1 MSAVEL
7 AGRTT
12 ADPLLRLLSH
22 GFSMGCH
29 RPPDAVWR
37 APYAFRVSAS
47 ALQASAAAFRDT
59 SAAPRVSA
67 PAFRVSASAVP
78 PGPPGT
84 GPAPGTDWFGAAG
97 HYVDVAVAPRA
108 DGMLRCA
115 SLNHPAE
122 TAELPLTGP
131 AARAPDW
138 AARPYAVLRSLAAAG
153 CGRGGADLQLNAP
166 LPEAVGL
173 PVAEPLEC
181 VVALAVSG
189 VHAGRGGDPPT
200 RPQLA
205 RLLGSAVPGDDGL
218 RRAVLFARAGHLLAA
233 DGHTHLP
240 LRAPDGARDACLL
253 LLTARPT
260 ASRDADS
267 GDATPATTPTL
278 TTIATPASA
287 APYAPTAPAPASS
300 PATELAIGLATGLAA
315 AVREALRAGAWS
327 AWWPGARPGRSV
339 LLLVPPDRR
348 AAVRSATAEAF
359 RRCDLPVPRLLRI
372 NVVDAARREA

>member
-1 MSAVEL
+1 MSAVDL
-7 AGRTT
+7 ARRTT

-22 GFSMGCH
+22 GFSMGFH

-37 APYAFRVSAS
+37 APYAFRVSAR
-47 ALQASAAAFRDT
+47 AVRGSAAALRGSPT
-59 SAAPRVSA
+59 SALRGSA
-67 PAFRVSASAVP
+67 SGFQLPASAVP
-78 PGPPGT
+78 PGPAGT
-84 GPAPGTDWFGAAG
+84 GPTRGADWFAAAG

-131 AARAPDW
+131 AARAPAW
-138 AARPYAVLRSLAAAG
+138 AARPYAVLRGLAAAG

-181 VVALAVSG
+181 AVALAVSG

-205 RLLGSAVPGDDGL
+205 RLLASAVPGDDGL
-218 RRAVLFARAGHLLAA
+218 RRAVLFARSGHTLAA

-240 LRAPDGARDACLL
+240 LRAPDGGTDACLL
-253 LLTARPT
+253 LLTARP
-260 ASRDADS
+260 AAIHDADT
-267 GDATPATTPTL
+267 GDTTPAVTATPDTPT
-278 TTIATPASA
+278 TRT
-287 APYAPTAPAPASS
+287 
-300 PATELAIGLATGLAA
+300 ATGLAT
-315 AVREALRAGAWS
+315 AVHEALRAGAWS
-327 AWWPGARPGRSV
+327 AWWPGTRPGRGV

-348 AAVRSATAEAF
+348 VAVRTATAEAF

>member
-1 MSAVEL
+1 MSAADL
-7 AGRTT
+7 ARRTT

-22 GFSMGCH
+22 GFSMGYR

-47 ALQASAAAFRDT
+47 A
-59 SAAPRVSA
+59 
-67 PAFRVSASAVP
+67 VP

-84 GPAPGTDWFGAAG
+84 GPAAGTDWFGAAG

-181 VVALAVSG
+181 AVALAVSG

-218 RRAVLFARAGHLLAA
+218 RRAVLFARAGHLLAP

-240 LRAPDGARDACLL
+240 LCAPDGATDACLL

-260 ASRDADS
+260 AARDADT
-267 GDATPATTPTL
+267 GDATPATSTPATSTPATPTA
-278 TTIATPASA
+278 ITP
-287 APYAPTAPAPASS
+287 PASS
-300 PATELAIGLATGLAA
+300 QATGLAT
-315 AVREALRAGAWS
+315 AVREALRAGACS
-327 AWWPGARPGRSV
+327 AWWPGTRPGRSV

-348 AAVRSATAEAF
+348 AAVRTATAEAF

>member
-1 MSAVEL
+1 MSAADL
-7 AGRTT
+7 ARRPT

-37 APYAFRVSAS
+37 APYAFRLSAS
-47 ALQASAAAFRDT
+47 ALRGPAAALRVPASAQRVAAAAFQL
-59 SAAPRVSA
+59 SAR
-67 PAFRVSASAVP
+67 AVP
-78 PGPPGT
+78 PGPSGT
-84 GPAPGTDWFGAAG
+84 GPSGTGPSGTGSAPGTDWFGAAG

-131 AARAPDW
+131 AARAPAW

-153 CGRGGADLQLNAP
+153 CGQGGADLQLNAP

-181 VVALAVSG
+181 AVALAVSD
-189 VHAGRGGDPPT
+189 VHAGRGGRPPT

-205 RLLGSAVPGDDGL
+205 RLLGSALPGDDGL
-218 RRAVLFARAGHLLAA
+218 RRAVLFGRAGHLLAA

-240 LRAPDGARDACLL
+240 LRAPDGATDACLL

-260 ASRDADS
+260 AARDADT
-267 GDATPATTPTL
+267 GDAT
-278 TTIATPASA
+278 S
-287 APYAPTAPAPASS
+287 
-300 PATELAIGLATGLAA
+300 ATGLAT

-327 AWWPGARPGRSV
+327 AWWPGTRPGRSV
-339 LLLVPPDRR
+339 LLLVSPDRR
-348 AAVRSATAEAF
+348 AAVRTVTAEAF

>member
-1 MSAVEL
+1 MSAADL
-7 AGRTT
+7 ARRTT

-47 ALQASAAAFRDT
+47 ALRGPASAQ
-59 SAAPRVSA
+59 RV
-67 PAFRVSASAVP
+67 PAWGQRVSASAFQLSAPAVP
-78 PGPPGT
+78 PSDGGPSGT
-84 GPAPGTDWFGAAG
+84 GPSGIGSVPGTDWFAAAG

-131 AARAPDW
+131 AARAPAW

-153 CGRGGADLQLNAP
+153 CGQGGADLQLNAP

-181 VVALAVSG
+181 AVALAVSD
-189 VHAGRGGDPPT
+189 VHAGRGGKPPT
-200 RPQLA
+200 RLQLA
-205 RLLGSAVPGDDGL
+205 RLLRSAVPGDDGL

-240 LRAPDGARDACLL
+240 LRAPDGVTDACLL

-260 ASRDADS
+260 AARDTDTDTDT
-267 GDATPATTPTL
+267 GDAAQ
-278 TTIATPASA
+278 
-287 APYAPTAPAPASS
+287 
-300 PATELAIGLATGLAA
+300 ATGLAA

-327 AWWPGARPGRSV
+327 AWWPGTRPGRSV

-348 AAVRSATAEAF
+348 AAVRTATAEAF

>member
-1 MSAVEL
+1 MSAADL
-7 AGRTT
+7 ARRTT

-47 ALQASAAAFRDT
+47 ALRGPAAVQ
-59 SAAPRVSA
+59 RVSA
-67 PAFRVSASAVP
+67 TAFRLSAPAVP
-78 PGPPGT
+78 PSGT
-84 GPAPGTDWFGAAG
+84 GPSGTGPASTGSAPGTDWFAAAG

-131 AARAPDW
+131 AARAPAW

-153 CGRGGADLQLNAP
+153 CGQGGADLQLNAP

-181 VVALAVSG
+181 AVALAVSG
-189 VHAGRGGDPPT
+189 VHAGRGGKPPT

-205 RLLGSAVPGDDGL
+205 RLLRSAVPGDDGL

-240 LRAPDGARDACLL
+240 LRAPDGATDACLL

-260 ASRDADS
+260 AARDADT
-267 GDATPATTPTL
+267 GDVTP
-278 TTIATPASA
+278 
-287 APYAPTAPAPASS
+287 
-300 PATELAIGLATGLAA
+300 ATGLAT

-327 AWWPGARPGRSV
+327 AWWPGTRPGRSV

-348 AAVRSATAEAF
+348 AAVRTATAEAF

>member
-1 MSAVEL
+1 MSAVDL
-7 AGRTT
+7 ARRTT

-22 GFSMGCH
+22 GFSTGCH

-47 ALQASAAAFRDT
+47 ALRDSASALRGSTSAFR
-59 SAAPRVSA
+59 
-67 PAFRVSASAVP
+67 FSASAVP
-78 PGPPGT
+78 PGPAGT
-84 GPAPGTDWFGAAG
+84 GPAAAADWFAAAG

-131 AARAPDW
+131 AARAPAW
-138 AARPYAVLRSLAAAG
+138 VARPYAVLRSLAAAG

-181 VVALAVSG
+181 AVALAVSG

-205 RLLGSAVPGDDGL
+205 RLLASAVPGDDGL

-240 LRAPDGARDACLL
+240 LRAPDGATDACLL

-260 ASRDADS
+260 AARDADT
-267 GDATPATTPTL
+267 GDATPAT
-278 TTIATPASA
+278 
-287 APYAPTAPAPASS
+287 
-300 PATELAIGLATGLAA
+300 GLAT

-327 AWWPGARPGRSV
+327 AWWPGTRPGRSV

-348 AAVRSATAEAF
+348 AAVRTATAEAF

>member
-1 MSAVEL
+1 MSAVDL
-7 AGRTT
+7 ARRTT

-22 GFSMGCH
+22 GFSRGFH

-37 APYAFRVSAS
+37 APYAFRVSAYAVRDSTAALRGPAS
-47 ALQASAAAFRDT
+47 ALRGSASG
-59 SAAPRVSA
+59 
-67 PAFRVSASAVP
+67 FRVSASAVP
-78 PGPPGT
+78 PGSAGT
-84 GPAPGTDWFGAAG
+84 GPEPGADWFAAAG

-131 AARAPDW
+131 AARAPAW
-138 AARPYAVLRSLAAAG
+138 AARPYAVLRGLAAAG

-173 PVAEPLEC
+173 PVGESLEC
-181 VVALAVSG
+181 AVALAVSG

-200 RPQLA
+200 RSQLA

-233 DGHTHLP
+233 DGRTHLP
-240 LRAPDGARDACLL
+240 LRAPDGATDAGLL

-260 ASRDADS
+260 ATRDANA
-267 GDATPATTPTL
+267 GDATPATPDTPTAR
-278 TTIATPASA
+278 TA
-287 APYAPTAPAPASS
+287 A
-300 PATELAIGLATGLAA
+300 GLAT

-327 AWWPGARPGRSV
+327 AWWPGTRPGRGV

-348 AAVRSATAEAF
+348 VAVRTATAEAF

-372 NVVDAARREA
+372 NAVDAARREA